1 MAARAGGRVSTLNWI
16 ALATGCT
23 LGPSAYAA
31 AHTAKRW
38 LRDAINARICPLC
51 GHDCPAGA
59 PEHTFSDGAAQL
71 IDQLD
76 HRKEQP

>member
-1 MAARAGGRVSTLNWI
+1 MTTADWI

-31 AHTAKRW
+31 VHTAKRW

-59 PEHTFSDGAAQL
+59 PERSFSDGVRQL
-71 IDQLD
+71 GNHLD
-76 HRKEQP
+76 RQKERPDA